1 MLLSIDQT
9 LFMIQPNANSRNLYL
24 VFKNFESLMFDTFA
38 YKQHMIKLTCANVK
52 QNILSHSTLQ
62 NNAWFHHARP
72 NLLVWYG
79 M

>member
-38 YKQHMIKLTCANVK
+38 YKQHISITMIKLACANVK

-62 NNAWFHHARP
+62 NNA
-72 NLLVWYG
+72 
-79 M
+79 